1 MKNLPTF
8 LSSFFCSPAKAGGHL
23 RSLRHSADGGG
34 QTRVQ
39 VMGPCLRRGT
49 VLTGLGG
56 ALVAALVLAAPA
68 TAQDIAITNAK
79 LVIGDGS
86 APIEGGTVVVRGGKV
101 VAAGAGVAVPA
112 GVERVDAGGRWVTPG
127 IVAAFSRVGLVE
139 VDAVTGT
146 NDRNA
151 PRTRFSAGLDIAP
164 ALNPM
169 GSPVSVNRASGVTRA
184 IVAPGG
190 SSNLFAGQGAV
201 VDLAD
206 DMDMVTKPRALQFVA
221 FGEAGSAKAGGSRA
235 ATFLLFREQL
245 LAARS
250 YARNPATFA
259 EWGNDAMIQ
268 RADADALVQVINGTT
283 PLFVRVDR
291 AADIVNVLKLRQ
303 EFPAL
308 KLVLVGVTEGWL
320 VAREL
325 AAAKV
330 PVLVSPLT
338 DLPSS
343 FEQLGATQSNAGR
356 LKAAGVDVSVGVFD
370 DDDAHKMGYAT
381 QYAGNL
387 VGLARLPGASGMTWD
402 QAFASISSAPAR
414 AVGMEA
420 SIGSLRPG
428 RVGDVVMWDND
439 PLELGS
445 RPTAIWIDGKAQS
458 LTTRQDRLRDRYAT
472 PSEGALPKA
481 YDR

>member
-1 MKNLPTF
+1 MMRALL
-8 LSSFFCSPAKAGGHL
+8 LSA
-23 RSLRHSADGGG
+23 
-34 QTRVQ
+34 
-39 VMGPCLRRGT
+39 
-49 VLTGLGG
+49 
-56 ALVAALVLAAPA
+56 AALIALPAA
-68 TAQDIAITNAK
+68 AQDIAITNAR

-112 GVERVDAGGRWVTPG
+112 GIERVDAEGRWVTPG

-139 VDAVTGT
+139 VDAVSGT
-146 NDRNA
+146 NDRSA
-151 PRTRFSAGLDIAP
+151 TRTRFSAGLDIAP

-169 GSPVSVNRASGVTRA
+169 GSPVAVNRAAGVTRA
-184 IVAPGG
+184 IVAPGS

-206 DMDMVTKPRALQFVA
+206 DMDMVTRPRALQFVA
-221 FGEAGSAKAGGSRA
+221 FGEDGATKAGGSRA

-250 YARNPATFA
+250 YARNPAVLA

-268 RADADALVQVINGTT
+268 RADADALVRVIDGTT

-291 AADIVNVLKLRQ
+291 AVDIVNVIKLKG

-308 KLVLVGVTEGWL
+308 KLVLVGATEGWL
-320 VAREL
+320 VARDI
-325 AAAKV
+325 AAARV

-338 DLPSS
+338 DLPGS

-387 VGLARLPGASGMTWD
+387 VGLTRVPGASGMSWD
-402 QAFASISSAPAR
+402 QAFAAISSAPAR
-414 AVGMEA
+414 AVGMDG
-420 SIGSLRPG
+420 SIGSLKAG
-428 RVGDVVMWDND
+428 RVGDVVVWDND

-445 RPTAIWIDGKAQS
+445 RPTMVWIDGKRQS

-472 PSEGALPKA
+472 PQEGGLPKA

>member
-1 MKNLPTF
+1 MIRALL
-8 LSSFFCSPAKAGGHL
+8 LSAA
-23 RSLRHSADGGG
+23 
-34 QTRVQ
+34 
-39 VMGPCLRRGT
+39 
-49 VLTGLGG
+49 
-56 ALVAALVLAAPA
+56 ALVAIPVA
-68 TAQDIAITNAK
+68 AQDIAITNAK

-86 APIEGGTVVVRGGKV
+86 APVEGGTVVVRGGKV
-101 VAAGAGVAVPA
+101 VAAGRGVVVPA
-112 GVERVDAGGRWVTPG
+112 GIERVDAQGHYVTPG
-127 IVAAFSRVGLVE
+127 IVAAFSRVGLTE

-146 NDRNA
+146 NDRSA
-151 PRTRFSAGLDIAP
+151 TRSRFSAGLDIAP

-169 GSPVSVNRASGVTRA
+169 GSPIAVNRAAGVTRA

-190 SSNLFAGQGAV
+190 SGSLFAGQGAV

-206 DMDMVTKPRALQFVA
+206 DNDMVTRPRALQYVA
-221 FGEAGSAKAGGSRA
+221 FGEDGSAKAGGSRA
-235 ATFLLFREQL
+235 ALFLLFREQL

-250 YARNPATFA
+250 YARNPATLA
-259 EWGNDAMIQ
+259 EWGSDALIQ
-268 RADADALVQVINGTT
+268 RADADALVRVINGTT

-291 AADIVNVLKLRQ
+291 AADILNVLKLKT

-308 KLVLVGVTEGWL
+308 KLVLVGATEGWL
-320 VAREL
+320 VANDI
-325 AAAKV
+325 AASKV

-338 DLPSS
+338 DLPGS

-387 VGLARLPGASGMTWD
+387 VGLTKIPGASGLSWD
-402 QAFASISSAPAR
+402 QAFASISSVPAR
-414 AVGMEA
+414 AVGMDG

-428 RVGDVVMWDND
+428 RAGDVVIWDND

-445 RPTAIWIDGKAQS
+445 RPTAIWIDGKRQS
-458 LTTRQDRLRDRYAT
+458 LVTRQDRLRDRYPHPTAV
-472 PSEGALPKA
+472 G
-481 YDR
+481 

>member
-1 MKNLPTF
+1 MIRTLLLCAT
-8 LSSFFCSPAKAGGHL
+8 
-23 RSLRHSADGGG
+23 
-34 QTRVQ
+34 
-39 VMGPCLRRGT
+39 
-49 VLTGLGG
+49 
-56 ALVAALVLAAPA
+56 ALVAAPVV
-68 TAQDIAITNAK
+68 AQDVAITNAR

-86 APIEGGTVVVRGGKV
+86 APVEGGTVVVRGGKV

-112 GVERVDAGGRWVTPG
+112 GVERVDAQGRWVTPG

-139 VDAVTGT
+139 VDAVSGT
-146 NDRNA
+146 NDRSA
-151 PRTRFSAGLDIAP
+151 RRSRFSAGLDIAP

-169 GSPVSVNRASGVTRA
+169 GSPVAVNRAAGVTRA
-184 IVAPGG
+184 IVAPEA

-206 DMDMVTKPRALQFVA
+206 DMNMVTRSRALQFVA
-221 FGEAGSAKAGGSRA
+221 FGEDGSSRAGGSRA

-250 YARNPATFA
+250 YSRNPSALA
-259 EWGNDAMIQ
+259 EWGNDAMLQ
-268 RADADALVQVINGTT
+268 RADAEALVRVIDGTT

-291 AADIVNVLKLRQ
+291 AADIVNVLKLKG

-308 KLVLVGVTEGWL
+308 KLVLVGATDGWL
-320 VAREL
+320 VAREI

-338 DLPSS
+338 DLPGN
-343 FEQLGATQSNAGR
+343 FERLGATQSNAGR

-370 DDDAHKMGYAT
+370 DDDAHKMGYTT

-387 VGLARLPGASGMTWD
+387 VGLSRVPGASGLSWD
-402 QAFASISSAPAR
+402 QAFAAISSAPAR
-414 AVGMEA
+414 AVGMDA
-420 SIGSLRPG
+420 TIGSLRPG
-428 RVGDVVMWDND
+428 RVGDVVIWDND

-445 RPTAIWIDGKAQS
+445 RPTAVWIDGRPQS

-472 PSEGALPKA
+472 PQEGALPKA

>member
-1 MKNLPTF
+1 MIRGLL
-8 LSSFFCSPAKAGGHL
+8 LSAA
-23 RSLRHSADGGG
+23 
-34 QTRVQ
+34 
-39 VMGPCLRRGT
+39 
-49 VLTGLGG
+49 
-56 ALVAALVLAAPA
+56 ALVALPA
-68 TAQDIAITNAK
+68 VAQDVAITNAK

-86 APIEGGTVVVRGGKV
+86 APIERGTVVVRGGKV

-112 GVERVDAGGRWVTPG
+112 GIERIDAAGRWVTPG
-127 IVAAFSRVGLVE
+127 IIAAFSRVGLVE
-139 VDAVTGT
+139 VDAVAGT
-146 NDRNA
+146 NDRSST
-151 PRTRFSAGLDIAP
+151 RSRFSAGLDIAP

-169 GSPVSVNRASGVTRA
+169 GSPVAVNRAAGVTRA
-184 IVAPGG
+184 IVAPGP

-206 DMDMVTKPRALQFVA
+206 DNDMVTKPRALQFVA
-221 FGEAGSAKAGGSRA
+221 FGEDGSAKAGGSRA

-250 YARNPATFA
+250 YARNPAA
-259 EWGNDAMIQ
+259 LAQWGNDAMIQ
-268 RADADALVQVINGTT
+268 RADADALVRVIDGTT

-291 AADIVNVLKLRQ
+291 GADILNVLKLKG

-308 KLVLVGVTEGWL
+308 KLVLVGATEGWL
-320 VAREL
+320 VARDV
-325 AAAKV
+325 AAARV
-330 PVLVSPLT
+330 PVILSPLT
-338 DLPSS
+338 DLPGS

-387 VGLARLPGASGMTWD
+387 VALTRLPGASGLNWD
-402 QAFASISSAPAR
+402 QAFAALTSAPAR
-414 AVGMEA
+414 AVGLDG
-420 SIGSLRPG
+420 SIGSLKIG
-428 RVGDVVMWDND
+428 RVGDVVIWDDD

-445 RPTAIWIDGKAQS
+445 RPTAIWIDGKRQS

-472 PSEGALPKA
+472 PQEGALPKA

>member
-1 MKNLPTF
+1 MIRALL
-8 LSSFFCSPAKAGGHL
+8 LSA
-23 RSLRHSADGGG
+23 
-34 QTRVQ
+34 
-39 VMGPCLRRGT
+39 
-49 VLTGLGG
+49 
-56 ALVAALVLAAPA
+56 AALIAAPA
-68 TAQDIAITNAK
+68 AAQDIAITNAK

-86 APIEGGTVVVRGGKV
+86 APIDGGTVVVRGGKV

-139 VDAVTGT
+139 VDAVGGT
-146 NDRNA
+146 NDRSA

-169 GSPVSVNRASGVTRA
+169 GSPVAVNRASGVTRA

-206 DMDMVTKPRALQFVA
+206 DIDMVTKPRALQYVA
-221 FGEAGSAKAGGSRA
+221 FGEDGSAKAGGSRA

-250 YARNPATFA
+250 HARNPAALA

-268 RADADALVQVINGTT
+268 RADADALVQVINGAT

-356 LKAAGVDVSVGVFD
+356 LKAAGVDVAVGVFD

-387 VGLARLPGASGMTWD
+387 VGLARVPGASGMTWD

-428 RVGDVVMWDND
+428 RVGDVVVWDND

>member
-1 MKNLPTF
+1 MMRALL
-8 LSSFFCSPAKAGGHL
+8 LSA
-23 RSLRHSADGGG
+23 
-34 QTRVQ
+34 
-39 VMGPCLRRGT
+39 
-49 VLTGLGG
+49 
-56 ALVAALVLAAPA
+56 AALIAAPA
-68 TAQDIAITNAK
+68 AAQDVAITNAK

-86 APIEGGTVVVRGGKV
+86 APIEGGTVVIRGGKV

-112 GVERVDAGGRWVTPG
+112 GIERVDAQGHYVTPG
-127 IVAAFSRVGLVE
+127 IVAAFSRVGLTE

-146 NDRNA
+146 NDRSA
-151 PRTRFSAGLDIAP
+151 TRSRFSAGLDIAP

-169 GSPVSVNRASGVTRA
+169 GSPVAVNRASGVTRA
-184 IVAPGG
+184 IVAPGS

-206 DMDMVTKPRALQFVA
+206 DMDMVTKPRALQYVA
-221 FGEAGSAKAGGSRA
+221 FGEDGSAKAGGSRA

-250 YARNPATFA
+250 YARNPAALA
-259 EWGNDAMIQ
+259 EWGNDAMLQ
-268 RADADALVQVINGTT
+268 RADADALVRVIDGST

-291 AADIVNVLKLRQ
+291 AADIVNVLKLKG

-320 VAREL
+320 VAREI
-325 AAAKV
+325 AGAKV

-338 DLPSS
+338 DLPGS

-387 VGLARLPGASGMTWD
+387 VGLAKLPGASGMTWD

-414 AVGMEA
+414 AVGMDA

-428 RVGDVVMWDND
+428 RVGDVVIWDDD

-445 RPTAIWIDGKAQS
+445 RPTMVWIDGKAQS

-472 PSEGALPKA
+472 PQEGALPKA

>member
-1 MKNLPTF
+1 MIRGLL
-8 LSSFFCSPAKAGGHL
+8 LSAA
-23 RSLRHSADGGG
+23 
-34 QTRVQ
+34 
-39 VMGPCLRRGT
+39 
-49 VLTGLGG
+49 
-56 ALVAALVLAAPA
+56 ALVALPAA
-68 TAQDIAITNAK
+68 AQDVAITNAK

-86 APIEGGTVVVRGGKV
+86 APIERGTVVVRGGKV

-112 GVERVDAGGRWVTPG
+112 GIERIDAAGRWVTPG
-127 IVAAFSRVGLVE
+127 IIAAFSRVGLVE
-139 VDAVTGT
+139 VDAVAGT
-146 NDRNA
+146 NDRSA
-151 PRTRFSAGLDIAP
+151 TRSRFSAGLDIAP

-169 GSPVSVNRASGVTRA
+169 GSPVAVNRAAGVTRA
-184 IVAPGG
+184 IVAPGP

-206 DMDMVTKPRALQFVA
+206 DNDMVTKPRALQFVA
-221 FGEAGSAKAGGSRA
+221 FGEDGSAKAGGSRA

-250 YARNPATFA
+250 YARNPAA
-259 EWGNDAMIQ
+259 LAQWGNDAMIQ
-268 RADADALVQVINGTT
+268 RADADALVRVIDGTT

-291 AADIVNVLKLRQ
+291 GADILNVLKLKG

-308 KLVLVGVTEGWL
+308 KLVLVGATEGWL
-320 VAREL
+320 VARDV
-325 AAAKV
+325 AAARV
-330 PVLVSPLT
+330 PVILSPLT
-338 DLPSS
+338 DLPGS

-387 VGLARLPGASGMTWD
+387 VALTRLPGASGLNWD
-402 QAFASISSAPAR
+402 QAFAALTSAPAR
-414 AVGMEA
+414 AVGLDG
-420 SIGSLRPG
+420 SIGSLKIG
-428 RVGDVVMWDND
+428 RVGDVVIWDDD

-445 RPTAIWIDGKAQS
+445 RPTAIWIDGKRQS

-472 PSEGALPKA
+472 PQEGALPKA

>member
-1 MKNLPTF
+1 MIRALL
-8 LSSFFCSPAKAGGHL
+8 LSA
-23 RSLRHSADGGG
+23 
-34 QTRVQ
+34 
-39 VMGPCLRRGT
+39 
-49 VLTGLGG
+49 
-56 ALVAALVLAAPA
+56 AALIAVPAA
-68 TAQDIAITNAK
+68 AQDIAITNAK

-86 APIEGGTVVVRGGKV
+86 APVDGGTVVVRGGKV
-101 VAAGAGVAVPA
+101 VAAGRGVAVPA
-112 GVERVDAGGRWVTPG
+112 GIESIDAEGHYVTPG

-139 VDAVTGT
+139 VDAVDGT
-146 NDRNA
+146 NDRSAN
-151 PRTRFSAGLDIAP
+151 RSRFSAGLDIAP

-169 GSPVSVNRASGVTRA
+169 GSPIAVNRAAGVTRA
-184 IVAPGG
+184 VVAPGS

-221 FGEAGSAKAGGSRA
+221 FGEDGSAKAGGSRA

-250 YARNPATFA
+250 YARNPATLA

-268 RADADALVQVINGTT
+268 RADAEALVRVIDGTT

-291 AADIVNVLKLRQ
+291 AADILNVLKLRG

-308 KLVLVGVTEGWL
+308 KLVLVGATEGWL
-320 VAREL
+320 VAPQI

-330 PVLVSPLT
+330 PVLVSPLS
-338 DLPSS
+338 DLPDS
-343 FEQLGATQSNAGR
+343 FERLGATQSNAGR
-356 LKAAGVDVSVGVFD
+356 MKAAGIDVSVGVFD
-370 DDDAHKMGYAT
+370 DDDAHKMGYTT

-387 VGLARLPGASGMTWD
+387 VGLSKLPGASGLTWD
-402 QAFASISSAPAR
+402 QAFASITSAPAR

-420 SIGSLRPG
+420 TIGSLKPG
-428 RVGDVVMWDND
+428 RVGDVVIWDND

-445 RPTAIWIDGKAQS
+445 RPTAVWIDGKRQS
-458 LTTRQDRLRDRYAT
+458 LVTRQDRLRDRYLT
-472 PSEGALPKA
+472 PEEGALPKA
-481 YDR
+481 YVR

>member
-1 MKNLPTF
+1 LA
-8 LSSFFCSPAKAGGHL
+8 LAVPAAG
-23 RSLRHSADGGG
+23 
-34 QTRVQ
+34 
-39 VMGPCLRRGT
+39 
-49 VLTGLGG
+49 
-56 ALVAALVLAAPA
+56 
-68 TAQDIAITNAK
+68 QDIAITNAK

-86 APIEGGTVVVRGGKV
+86 APIDGGTVVVRGGKV

-112 GVERVDAGGRWVTPG
+112 GIERVDAGGRWVTPG

-139 VDAVTGT
+139 VDAVGGT

-169 GSPVSVNRASGVTRA
+169 GSPVAVNRAAGVTRA

-221 FGEAGSAKAGGSRA
+221 FGEDGSAKAGGSRA

-250 YARNPATFA
+250 YARNPASLA

-268 RADADALVQVINGTT
+268 RADADALVQVINGVT

-291 AADIVNVLKLRQ
+291 AADIINVLKLRQ

-308 KLVLVGVTEGWL
+308 KLVLVGVTEGWM

-387 VGLARLPGASGMTWD
+387 VGLTRVPGASGMTWD

-414 AVGMEA
+414 AVGMDA

-428 RVGDVVMWDND
+428 RVGDVVVWDND

-481 YDR
+481 FDR

>member
-1 MKNLPTF
+1 MI
-8 LSSFFCSPAKAGGHL
+8 
-23 RSLRHSADGGG
+23 R
-34 QTRVQ
+34 
-39 VMGPCLRRGT
+39 
-49 VLTGLGG
+49 
-56 ALVAALVLAAPA
+56 ALLVTAAALLALPA
-68 TAQDIAITNAK
+68 AAQDVAIVNAT

-86 APIEGGTVVVRGGKV
+86 PPIAGGAVVVRGGKV
-101 VAAGAGVAVPA
+101 VSAGANIQVPA
-112 GVERVDAGGRWVTPG
+112 GIERIDAEGHYVTPG
-127 IVAAFSRVGLVE
+127 IVAAFSRVGLTE
-139 VDAVTGT
+139 VDAVSGT
-146 NDRNA
+146 NDRSA

-169 GSPVSVNRASGVTRA
+169 GSPIAVNRAAGVTRA
-184 IVAPGG
+184 IVAPSG

-206 DMDMVTKPRALQFVA
+206 DMDMVTRPRALQFVA

-250 YARNPATFA
+250 YARNPAALA

-268 RADADALVQVINGTT
+268 RADADALVRVIEGKT

-291 AADIVNVLKLRQ
+291 AADIMNVLKLKRD
-303 EFPAL
+303 FPAL
-308 KLVLVGVTEGWL
+308 RLVLVGATEGWM
-320 VAREL
+320 VTREI

-338 DLPSS
+338 DLPGS
-343 FEQLGATQSNAGR
+343 FERLGATQSNAGR
-356 LKAAGVDVSVGVFD
+356 MKAAGIDVSVGVFD

-387 VGLARLPGASGMTWD
+387 VGLTRMPGASGLSWD

-414 AVGMEA
+414 AVGMDGE
-420 SIGSLRPG
+420 IGSLRPG
-428 RVGDVVMWDND
+428 RAGDVVIWDGD

-445 RPTAIWIDGKAQS
+445 RPRAIWIDGKRQS
-458 LTTRQDRLRDRYAT
+458 LTTRQDRLRDRYANPVEDT
-472 PSEGALPKA
+472 LPNA
-481 YDR
+481 YDW

>member
-1 MKNLPTF
+1 MMRALL
-8 LSSFFCSPAKAGGHL
+8 LSAA
-23 RSLRHSADGGG
+23 
-34 QTRVQ
+34 
-39 VMGPCLRRGT
+39 
-49 VLTGLGG
+49 
-56 ALVAALVLAAPA
+56 ALIAVPVAA
-68 TAQDIAITNAK
+68 QDVAITNAR

-86 APIEGGTVVVRGGKV
+86 APIDGGTVVVRGGKV

-112 GVERVDAGGRWVTPG
+112 GIERVDAEGRWVTPG

-139 VDAVTGT
+139 VDAVSGT
-146 NDRNA
+146 NDRSA
-151 PRTRFSAGLDIAP
+151 TRSRFSAGLDIAP

-169 GSPVSVNRASGVTRA
+169 GSPVAVNRAAGVTRA
-184 IVAPGG
+184 IVAPGS

-206 DMDMVTKPRALQFVA
+206 DMDMVTRPRALQFVA
-221 FGEAGSAKAGGSRA
+221 FGEDGSAKAGGSRA

-250 YARNPATFA
+250 YARNPATLA
-259 EWGNDAMIQ
+259 TWGNDAMIQ
-268 RADADALVQVINGTT
+268 RADADALVRVIDGTT

-291 AADIVNVLKLRQ
+291 AADILNVIKLKG

-308 KLVLVGVTEGWL
+308 KLVLVGATEGWL
-320 VAREL
+320 VAHQI

-338 DLPSS
+338 DLPGS

-356 LKAAGVDVSVGVFD
+356 LKAAGIDVSVGVFD
-370 DDDAHKMGYAT
+370 DDDAHKMGYTT

-387 VGLARLPGASGMTWD
+387 VGLAKLPGASGLSWD
-402 QAFASISSAPAR
+402 QAFAAISSAPAR
-414 AVGMEA
+414 AVGMDG
-420 SIGSLRPG
+420 SIGSLKAG
-428 RVGDVVMWDND
+428 RVGDVVVWDND

-445 RPTAIWIDGKAQS
+445 RPTMVWIDGKRQS

-472 PSEGALPKA
+472 PQEGALPKA

>member
-1 MKNLPTF
+1 MIRALL
-8 LSSFFCSPAKAGGHL
+8 LSA
-23 RSLRHSADGGG
+23 
-34 QTRVQ
+34 
-39 VMGPCLRRGT
+39 
-49 VLTGLGG
+49 G
-56 ALVAALVLAAPA
+56 ALIAVPAA
-68 TAQDIAITNAK
+68 AQDIAITNAK

-86 APIEGGTVVVRGGKV
+86 APIDGGTVVVRGGKV
-101 VAAGAGVAVPA
+101 VAAGVGVAVPA
-112 GVERVDAGGRWVTPG
+112 GIERVDAGGRWVTPG
-127 IVAAFSRVGLVE
+127 IVAAFSRLGLVE
-139 VDAVTGT
+139 VDAVGGT

-169 GSPVSVNRASGVTRA
+169 GSPVAVNRASGVTRA

-221 FGEAGSAKAGGSRA
+221 FGEDGSAKAGGSRA

-250 YARNPATFA
+250 YARNPATLA

-268 RADADALVQVINGTT
+268 RADADALVQVINGVT

-291 AADIVNVLKLRQ
+291 ASDILNVVKLKG

-387 VGLARLPGASGMTWD
+387 VGLARVPGASGMTWD

-428 RVGDVVMWDND
+428 RVGDVVVWDND

-472 PSEGALPKA
+472 PQEGALPKA

>member
-1 MKNLPTF
+1 M
-8 LSSFFCSPAKAGGHL
+8 
-23 RSLRHSADGGG
+23 
-34 QTRVQ
+34 
-39 VMGPCLRRGT
+39 
-49 VLTGLGG
+49 
-56 ALVAALVLAAPA
+56 AAASPA
-68 TAQDIAITNAK
+68 TAQDVAIVNAK

-86 APIEGGTVVVRGGKV
+86 APIDGGTVVVRGGKV

-112 GVERVDAGGRWVTPG
+112 GVERIDAQGRYVTPG
-127 IVAAFSRVGLVE
+127 IVAAFSRVGLTE

-146 NDRNA
+146 NDRSA
-151 PRTRFSAGLDIAP
+151 SRSRFSAALDIAP

-169 GSPVSVNRASGVTRA
+169 GSPIAVNRAAGVTRA
-184 IVAPGG
+184 IVAPSG
-190 SSNLFAGQGAV
+190 SGSLFAGQGAV

-221 FGEAGSAKAGGSRA
+221 FGEDGSAKAGGSRA

-250 YARNPATFA
+250 YARNPATLA
-259 EWGNDAMIQ
+259 EWSSDALIQ
-268 RADADALVQVINGTT
+268 RADADALVRVIEGTT

-291 AADIVNVLKLRQ
+291 AADIINVIKLKG
-303 EFPAL
+303 EFSAL
-308 KLVLVGVTEGWL
+308 KLVLVGATEGWL
-320 VAREL
+320 VAREIV
-325 AAAKV
+325 AAKV

-356 LKAAGVDVSVGVFD
+356 LKAAGADVSVGVFD

-387 VGLARLPGASGMTWD
+387 VGLARLPGASGLTWD
-402 QAFASISSAPAR
+402 QAFASISSVPAR
-414 AVGMEA
+414 AVGMEG

-428 RVGDVVMWDND
+428 RVGDVVIWDND

-445 RPTAIWIDGKAQS
+445 RPTAVWIDGKAQS

-472 PSEGALPKA
+472 PQEGALPKA